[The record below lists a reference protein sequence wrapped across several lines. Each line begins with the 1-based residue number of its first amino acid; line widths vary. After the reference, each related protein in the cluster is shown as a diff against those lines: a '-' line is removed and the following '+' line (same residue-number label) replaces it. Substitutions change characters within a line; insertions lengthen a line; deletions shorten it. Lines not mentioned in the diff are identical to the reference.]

1 MKKKLFFN
9 STRKPLVSIMLIS
22 MAGFSVT
29 PAHALMAAENPW
41 IESSK
46 PLIDG
51 NPIPSENNS
60 WRANENSQ
68 SRDKFDES
76 RYPPLDENEALGTK
90 YSVLPSENAPVQ
102 RTSPAIGGNWFRY
115 PQAQDF
121 EQMPVYPDNFRRDF
135 SAYSNR
141 QYPPYQRAY
150 QPGYPT
156 RFGSGYN
163 SMGGF
168 PFAGNSGRGF
178 PLGMG
183 NGWMPFSS
191 PGFW

>member
-1 MKKKLFFN
+1 
-9 STRKPLVSIMLIS
+9 

-29 PAHALMAAENPW
+29 PAYAQMAAKNPW

-51 NPIPSENNS
+51 NPIPSDMNS
-60 WRANENSQ
+60 WL
-68 SRDKFDES
+68 DKEKSLSSNDYDES
-76 RYPPLDENEALGTK
+76 MYPPLDENEALGSE
-90 YSVLPSENAPVQ
+90 YSVLPPENAPVQ
-102 RTSPAIGGNWFRY
+102 GTMPAVGMNRFRY

-121 EQMPVYPDNFRRDF
+121 EQIPVYPDNSRRDF
-135 SAYSNR
+135 STYSNR
-141 QYPPYQRAY
+141 QFPPYQRGY
-150 QPGYPT
+150 QPGYPAA
-156 RFGSGYN
+156 GYGPGYN

-168 PFAGNSGRGF
+168 PFAGNSGGGF
-178 PLGMG
+178 PFGMG

>member
-1 MKKKLFFN
+1 
-9 STRKPLVSIMLIS
+9 MLIS
-22 MAGFSVT
+22 MAGFSVI
-29 PAHALMAAENPW
+29 PAHAQMATVNPW

-51 NPIPSENNS
+51 NPIPSEINS

-68 SRDKFDES
+68 SRDKLDES

-102 RTSPAIGGNWFRY
+102 GTSPAIGGNWFRY

-141 QYPPYQRAY
+141 QYPPYQRGY

-156 RFGSGYN
+156 GFGSGYN

-178 PLGMG
+178 PFGMG